1 MQKLGSFP
9 VLLFLLFGLNIKGQH
24 ILLDEFARELR
35 RISKIS
41 PEDLSSHGKLLAELD
56 VPRML
61 YQNVGQFPI
70 TGECD
75 EDIWS
80 IAKGMLTN
88 ESWATPWLD
97 ACGKPPPGIMIGALN
112 WFGSYDMCLKN
123 TINSAIPVGRYCT
136 LSIPAKLGIKTPVP
150 FSLHLGL
157 CVPNSCNKSQIVRF
171 LNKVLSN
178 FSVEIS
184 ETASYC
190 QRKSGELEKDGWFWI
205 AITLCAVLGLMLVI
219 GTITELWLY
228 VRWTNLYTSTT
239 PLPTMENNDTTSEG
253 ANNTSEAKDHTEE
266 GEHQPVEGV
275 SVVTAAKYPVMSYVE
290 YRNYCIKQYRG
301 LFIPCAYSLPFNTW
315 KLWTSKCPQVRWP
328 DGVIRDHPL
337 ACLDG
342 IRFLT
347 MTWIIF
353 GHYMMIIT
361 EILSNNVMVM
371 VDKFLNRWTFQVLL
385 NSTVSVDT
393 FFFMSGLLTIYLNLN
408 SYRKIRGWAKKAKFW
423 AVFVVHRFV
432 RLTPL
437 YMFVLIVY
445 TGLFTH
451 LYDGPV
457 YDQEGT
463 TSGVNVCKENWYI
476 TYLNTLIKPTT
487 RCMDWTWYLADDFQ
501 FTVVLAP
508 IFISL
513 IVWNRPTGI
522 VYTFLLIVSAAGA
535 YFGMAYV
542 ANYGYYSMDDEFL
555 GTVYGKPYA
564 RWGTY
569 AMGMILGWILLD
581 FPNLPIRRTWRNVIL
596 VPAIGLGVAS
606 ALCLSVEY
614 GLAEVAQKWL
624 THDDV
629 LIGSLYNALSRPAF
643 ILGVAII
650 VYLCATRWAEPYRWL
665 LGWSGFRI
673 VARLTYGAFM
683 IHTPIQN
690 FCIMGSRSAVVSDE
704 VDWTTGYIIHVV
716 LAYLGA
722 YVLAVVTELPV
733 AAMEKYIRGRA

>member
-1 MQKLGSFP
+1 MQKSGLLP
-9 VLLFLLFGLNIKGQH
+9 VVLFFIFGLTIKGQH

-35 RISKIS
+35 RISTIS
-41 PEDLSSHGKLLAELD
+41 PEVLSDHGKLLAELD

-61 YQNVGQFPI
+61 YQNAGQFPI

-97 ACGKPPPGIMIGALN
+97 ASAKPPPGIIYGAIN

-123 TINSAIPVGRYCT
+123 TINSTIPVGRYCT
-136 LSIPAKLGIKTPVP
+136 LSIPAKLGFKTPIP

-157 CVPNSCNKSQIVRF
+157 CVPNSCNKSQIAQF
-171 LNKVLSN
+171 LNSLLSN
-178 FSVEIS
+178 YSLEIS
-184 ETASYC
+184 ETESYC
-190 QRKSGELEKDGWFWI
+190 QRKAEELEKDGWFWI
-205 AITLCAVLGLMLVI
+205 AVTLCAVLGLMLVI

-239 PLPTMENNDTTSEG
+239 SLPTMENNDTKSEG
-253 ANNTSEAKDHTEE
+253 ADDTSEAKDHTEE

-315 KLWTSKCPQVRWP
+315 KLWTSKSPQVRWP
-328 DGVIRDHPL
+328 DGVLRDHPL
-337 ACLDG
+337 TCLDG

-353 GHYMMIIT
+353 GHYLMTLIMT
-361 EILSNNVMVM
+361 VSNNLLVMSN
-371 VDKFLNRWTFQVLL
+371 KILNRWTFQVLL
-385 NSTVSVDT
+385 NSTISVDT
-393 FFFMSGLLTIYLNLN
+393 FFFMSGLLTAYMGLNA
-408 SYRKIRGWAKKAKFW
+408 YRKTHGWANKAKFW
-423 AVFVVHRFV
+423 TVFVVHRFV

-476 TYLNTLIKPTT
+476 TYLNTLIKSTAK
-487 RCMDWTWYLADDFQ
+487 CMNWTWYLADDFQ
-501 FTVVLAP
+501 FYVVLAP

-513 IVWNRPTGI
+513 IVWNRPVGI
-522 VYTFLLIVSAAGA
+522 VYASLLTVSGACA
-535 YFGMAYV
+535 YFGISYV
-542 ANYGYYSMDDEFL
+542 ENYGYYSMEDDFFA
-555 GTVYGKPYA
+555 TVYGRPYT

-581 FPNLPIRRTWRNVIL
+581 YPSLPFRRTWRNSIL
-596 VPAIGLGVAS
+596 VPAIGLGLAS
-606 ALCLSVEY
+606 VLCLSVVY
-614 GLAEVAQKWL
+614 GPSEVAKTWM
-624 THDDV
+624 THDDA

-665 LGWSGFRI
+665 LGWSGFRT
-673 VARLTYGAFM
+673 VARLTYGAYM
-683 IHTPIQN
+683 IHLPILN
-690 FCIMGSRSAVVSDE
+690 FCIMGSRSAVISDE
-704 VDWTTGYIIHVV
+704 IVWTTGYITYVV

-722 YVLAVVTELPV
+722 YVLSVVTELPV